1 MVVCQA
7 SKIHLP
13 TPFASPSSSKTP
25 TSLLFEPHSFSLALS
40 HSDSSL
46 SLFPSISFPFSSTQ
60 KSLSIPP
67 PSSSSTFLLL
77 KTQKSPNPR
86 VLFVVA
92 GPYKGGSKVLLRF
105 FLYRNDGSKAFEK
118 AKVVVSKQKGIEFDD
133 KVGVLIDVSHGLKL
147 IISGSVNFFALYS
160 VSSSKVLIFGVNLV
174 VDTDES
180 DDGIAFK
187 LMKFAVIDCL
197 KPVFSISISFEWL
210 VLGEENG
217 VTVWSLRELVEGKKV
232 KKVKNY
238 GLSNGVIGDNNGVS
252 NGGSSTSEIVSNGH
266 LDGKIEKPSVSV
278 KPRSGKHRQESAEPG
293 ACFVPFEPKEV
304 KGLTSA
310 KASSMSLKAISIQP
324 LSSKRFLILDTVG
337 DLFVLHVTD
346 TTVGSD
352 VTCYMRLLPHV
363 MKVQMMAV
371 FPDISSRRQT
381 VWISDGH
388 HSMHVVDISSAVNE
402 TDKREI
408 VQAIFT
414 SEKIQDM
421 IPTAANS
428 ILILGQVLQFL
439 EFLTSPT
446 YIEQEACMHM
456 LFPEVVRQP
465 YLFVW
470 YPCSSWLS
478 CIWSTEESKVKI
490 CSCHLSNGA

>member
-77 KTQKSPNPR
+77 KTQKSPNPGS
-86 VLFVVA
+86 FVVA
-92 GPYKGGSKVLLRF
+92 GPYKGGSK
-105 FLYRNDGSKAFEK
+105 AFEK
-118 AKVVVSKQKGIEFDD
+118 AKVVSKQNGIEFDD
-133 KVGVLIDVSHGLKL
+133 KVGVFDVSHGLKL
-147 IISGSVNFFALYS
+147 MIS
-160 VSSSKVLIFGVNLV
+160 VLIFGVNLV

-180 DDGIAFK
+180 DDGVAFK

-197 KPVFSISISFEWL
+197 KP
-210 VLGEENG
+210 ENG
-217 VTVWSLRELVEGKKV
+217 VKVWNLRELVKGKK
-232 KKVKNY
+232 Y
-238 GLSNGVIGDNNGVS
+238 FGDC
-252 NGGSSTSEIVSNGH
+252 NGH

-304 KGLTSA
+304 KDLTSG
-310 KASSMSLKAISIQP
+310 KASSMSLKAISIRP
-324 LSSKRFLILDTVG
+324 LSSKRFLVLDTG

-346 TTVGSD
+346 TSVGSD

-414 SEKIQDM
+414 SEKVQDM

-428 ILILGQVLQFL
+428 ILILGQGSLYAY
-439 EFLTSPT
+439 TIS
-446 YIEQEACMHM
+446 
-456 LFPEVVRQP
+456 
-465 YLFVW
+465 
-470 YPCSSWLS
+470 
-478 CIWSTEESKVKI
+478 
-490 CSCHLSNGA
+490 

>member
-174 VDTDES
+174 
-180 DDGIAFK
+180 

-428 ILILGQVLQFL
+428 ILILGQ
-439 EFLTSPT
+439 
-446 YIEQEACMHM
+446 ACMHM

-470 YPCSSWLS
+470 YPCSRLYFGDYIPSIYSWT
-478 CIWSTEESKVKI
+478 CILVST
-490 CSCHLSNGA
+490 NGLLCKLLIH

>member
-118 AKVVVSKQKGIEFDD
+118 AKVVSKQNGIEFDD

-147 IISGSVNFFALYS
+147 MISGSVNFFALYS

-180 DDGIAFK
+180 DDGVAFK

-217 VTVWSLRELVEGKKV
+217 VKVWNLRELVKGKKV

-304 KGLTSA
+304 KDLTSG
-310 KASSMSLKAISIQP
+310 KASSMSLKAISIRP
-324 LSSKRFLILDTVG
+324 LSSKRFLVLDTVG

-346 TTVGSD
+346 TSVGSD

-414 SEKIQDM
+414 SEKVQDM

-428 ILILGQVLQFL
+428 ILILGQGSLYAY
-439 EFLTSPT
+439 TIS
-446 YIEQEACMHM
+446 
-456 LFPEVVRQP
+456 
-465 YLFVW
+465 
-470 YPCSSWLS
+470 
-478 CIWSTEESKVKI
+478 
-490 CSCHLSNGA
+490 